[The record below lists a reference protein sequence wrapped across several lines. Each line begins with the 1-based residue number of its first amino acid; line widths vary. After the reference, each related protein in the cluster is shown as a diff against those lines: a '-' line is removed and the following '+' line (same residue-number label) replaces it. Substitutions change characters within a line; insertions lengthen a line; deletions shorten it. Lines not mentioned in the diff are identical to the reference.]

1 MAAQKRFTALVMAGS
16 RASGDPL
23 AVASGVSDKAFVPVD
38 GVPMLARVITA
49 LRAAQCVERIAIVGL
64 DAAVARAGPGLA
76 RFDWAQLDLVRGAET
91 PAASASAAIAALG
104 LVPPIL
110 ITTAD
115 HPLLTAA
122 TVDEFCTASASGGD
136 DATFG
141 VAAGE
146 RVAAAFPG
154 VRRTVHRFR
163 DASICGCNL
172 FALLTDAGCRAP
184 LLWRQVESYRKR
196 PWRMLALLGPPVLV
210 RFLLGRLALGDVTR
224 VIESR
229 LGLRAHPILLADPAA
244 GFDVDTIQ
252 QRDVAE
258 RYLRGRRAA

>member
-1 MAAQKRFTALVMAGS
+1 MPVQKRFTALVMAGS

-23 AVASGVSDKAFVPVD
+23 AAASGVSDKAFVPVD
-38 GVPMLARVITA
+38 GVPMLARVVTA
-49 LRAAQCVERIAIVGL
+49 LRAAESVERIAIVGL
-64 DAAVARAGPGLA
+64 DPAVARAGPGLA
-76 RFDWAQLDLVRGAET
+76 RFDWGQLDLVRGAET
-91 PAASASAAIAALG
+91 PAASASAALAALG
-104 LVPPIL
+104 LVPPVL

-122 TVDEFCTASASGGD
+122 TVDEFCAASASGGA

-141 VAAGE
+141 VASGD

-154 VRRTVHRFR
+154 IRRTVHRFR
-163 DASICGCNL
+163 DERICGCNL
-172 FALLTDAGCRAP
+172 FALLTDAGCQAP

-196 PWRMLALLGPPVLV
+196 PWRMLALLGVPVLM
-210 RFLLGRLALGDVTR
+210 RFLLGRLSLGDVTR

-229 LGLRAHPILLADPAA
+229 FGLRARPIALSDPAA
-244 GFDVDTIQ
+244 GFDVDTLQ

-258 RYLRGRRAA
+258 RYLRRQRAA